1 MATKHHFAPTKLQAN
16 HWHIIITLFTICFC
30 LFSGFIHNSEISAQ
44 TITVIVD
51 LELNALPDEKREKL
65 TNFKQVLGEYLNN
78 FKWTND
84 EFIGELKINLNMLL
98 QDISVSYEDR
108 YKVQLLISNNSD
120 VQYSDKRC
128 RMEYQKGEIPVH
140 SDNNW
145 DSLTSLLD
153 YYMNIIIGEEMDK
166 FGHLLGS
173 PYFEKAKLI
182 ADQARF
188 GMGQFIEGWDVR
200 VELIHDLVNDKTK
213 KYREMKDFYF
223 YGLYFAKEDPAKART
238 YCKEAINMLDEIKKE
253 ENPKFKRVDNFIQAH
268 YIEIVELFKNT
279 KDRDVFE
286 KMIKLDPDRA
296 QIYKEL

>member
-1 MATKHHFAPTKLQAN
+1 MMAKRPCTARRGVNFHRVMVIIAFACCYWLGLIQFPVA
-16 HWHIIITLFTICFC
+16 
-30 LFSGFIHNSEISAQ
+30 SAQ
-44 TITVIVD
+44 TIRATVD

-65 TNFKQVLGEYLNN
+65 SNFKNVLEDYLNN

-84 EFIGELKINLNMLL
+84 EFIGEIKVSLNMLL

-140 SDNNW
+140 SENNW

-153 YYMNIIIGEEMDK
+153 FYMNIIIGEEMDK
-166 FGHLLGS
+166 FGHLLGNS
-173 PYFEKAKLI
+173 YFEKAKLI
-182 ADQARF
+182 AEQARF
-188 GMGQFIEGWDVR
+188 GMGQFIEGWDIR
-200 VELIHDLVNDKTK
+200 VELIHDLVSDKTK

-238 YCKEAINMLDEIKKE
+238 YCKEAINMLEEIKKQ
-253 ENPKFKRVDNFIQAH
+253 ENPKFKRVDNFLQAH
-268 YIEIVELFKNT
+268 YIEIVELFKNSP
-279 KDRDVFE
+279 DRDIFR
-286 KMIKLDPDRA
+286 KLIQLDPNREN
-296 QIYKEL
+296 IYKELL

>member
-1 MATKHHFAPTKLQAN
+1 MKHYFAPTKLQTIQWN
-16 HWHIIITLFTICFC
+16 IIITLFTICFS
-30 LFSGFIHNSEISAQ
+30 LFFGFFHNSRLSAQ

-65 TNFKQVLGEYLNN
+65 TNFKQVLEEYLNN
-78 FKWTND
+78 FKWTKD
-84 EFIGELKINLNMLL
+84 EFIGELKINLNMVL

-173 PYFEKAKLI
+173 PYFDKAKLI

-188 GMGQFIEGWDVR
+188 GMGQFIEGWDIR
-200 VELIHDLVNDKTK
+200 VELIHDLVSDKAK
-213 KYREMKDFYF
+213 NYREMKDFYF

-238 YCKEAINMLDEIKKE
+238 YCKEAINMLEEIKKE

-279 KDRDVFE
+279 KDRSVFE
-286 KMIKLDPDRA
+286 KMQKLDPDRA